1 MADLKTILV
10 PTDGSEGAQ
19 KAAAFAGDIARAT
32 GAKVLILTVQDEEE
46 IIQYAWGAGDAATAT
61 PYAQMPIEDIRGMLD
76 NRARGKELPDTVAAV
91 GELEEPPESLV
102 EWGHPVGEI
111 CRIAKERDVDMI
123 VIGSHGRSGFA
134 RVVLGSV
141 SNAVANQAPCPVT
154 VVR

>member
-1 MADLKTILV
+1 MAEVKTILV

-19 KAAAFAGDIARAT
+19 KAAAFAGDIARSL
-32 GAKVLILTVQDEEE
+32 GAKVIVLTVQDEEE
-46 IIQYAWGAGDAATAT
+46 IIQYAWGAGDATSAA
-61 PYAQMPIEDIRGMLD
+61 PYGQMPLEDIRSMLD
-76 NRARGKELPDTVAAV
+76 NRARNKELPDTVAAL
-91 GELEEPPESLV
+91 GDLDEEAESIV

-111 CRIAKERDVDMI
+111 CRVAKDRGVDLI

-141 SNAVANQAPCPVT
+141 SNAVANEAPCPVT